1 MPTIDEL
8 APATAAADSDELP
21 VSQNLITR
29 KVTRAQVLAGVQAQ
43 LNIPAG
49 TILGRSTTG
58 LGWPETIAIG
68 SFLSLAAGTLSAMAA
83 PYSVA
88 LSPAGLVP
96 SPGDLVPLGQSGRN
110 VSVSYSVFFQG
121 LSAIATVNGSQ
132 LQVTPTGSTTS
143 LRLAD
148 LASSVVMKSGATLS
162 GPLTL
167 ASDPAIPL
175 HASTK
180 QYVDVKVNR
189 SGDTLT
195 GPLQLAADPV
205 VALQAAT
212 KNYVDSSAG
221 VLHLGFTLT
230 GPIVLAGDPTAPLN
244 PATKQY
250 TDTRLFRSGD
260 TMTGPLGLS
269 AAPVA
274 ASQAAT
280 KGYVDAQVA
289 TSLPLSGGM
298 LNGPLTLA
306 ADPTNALQATTKQ
319 YADTK
324 LARTGD
330 TLSGLLTLSGTPVNS
345 YHAAPKTYVDTQIL
359 TVLAKAG
366 GTMTGPLVLSG
377 APTTTSQAATKSYVD
392 TGLAAALPV
401 TGGTVTGPITLTV
414 APATPTNVAN
424 KQYVDTQIS
433 GVLPISGGSLS
444 GLLTLASAPTA
455 SLHAATKQYVDANP
469 AADGVINLRLPPCNA
484 ALNGVTDDTLAFIT
498 AYQLAPHGGT
508 IYVPNGTTVVQA
520 APNWGIPTIKAVK
533 WIVDG
538 TTLANGTPLGDSIP
552 TGQISSGT
560 ILPATVTGLG
570 TTGVIFSQGNSQ
582 PTDFAVLH
590 ASYVVSHTGGS
601 VQSVIS
607 NSRTDTIISQSPL
620 NNVWSGYDR
629 LVWSGSQTPSATSPS
644 KHVGRYVQAVRQTVG
659 TNSTG
664 APLPQP
670 LMWSAYIQY
679 LDTTG
684 NPSSWTNAS
693 VTTEMDW
700 IGNGVDDA
708 NQRQILSLVLGQNN
722 TAGATAELS
731 TAVGVSIASGSA
743 GKVYRVFNVSV
754 PYSISVLDTTGATQL
769 AGAAAIRLAAGQAI
783 AFEATNSVNL
793 TYSSTLSAIIAKYG
807 ATTCA
812 IGRGIAVSF
821 GIVYSANATL
831 SASSSGCIVFL
842 VGTGS
847 STITLPAAAAVMA
860 GTGFT
865 FSAIGTGTVSI
876 VAAGTD
882 TIDLAPITLRQYDR
896 YHIISDGSSL
906 WREIFRCNSVSPHFS
921 GPPVLPSYSVIGL
934 PAAPG
939 TGAQAFATNGRK
951 PNEAAG
957 AGSGVNVFY
966 DGTKWTSV
974 CSGLLITA

>member
-1 MPTIDEL
+1 MPTIDQL

-29 KVTRAQVLAGVQAQ
+29 KITRAQVLAGVQAQ
-43 LNIPAG
+43 INIPAG
-49 TILGRSTTG
+49 TILGRTTAG

-68 SFLSLAAGTLSAMAA
+68 NYLSLATGTLSAMAA

-88 LSPAGLVP
+88 LSPGGLVP
-96 SPGDLVPLGQSGRN
+96 SPGDLVPLGQGGKN
-110 VSVSYSVFFQG
+110 VAVSYSVFFQG

-148 LASSVVMKSGATLS
+148 LASSVVMKTGATLT

-167 ASDPAIPL
+167 FSDPTAVL
-175 HASTK
+175 QAATK
-180 QYVDVKVNR
+180 QYVDAKVNR
-189 SGDTLT
+189 SGDTLI
-195 GPLQLAADPV
+195 GPLQLVADPV

-212 KNYVDSSAG
+212 KNYVDTSASL
-221 VLHLGFTLT
+221 LHLGFTLS
-230 GPIVLAGDPTAPLN
+230 GPIVLAGDPSAPLN

-269 AAPVA
+269 ASPVS

-280 KGYVDAQVA
+280 KGYVDGQVA
-289 TSLPLSGGM
+289 TALPLSGGI

-306 ADPTNALQATTKQ
+306 ADPTSALQATTKQ

-324 LARTGD
+324 VARTGD
-330 TLSGLLTLSGTPVNS
+330 TLSGLLTLSGTPTNPF
-345 YHAAPKTYVDTQIL
+345 HAAPKTYVDSQIL
-359 TVLAKAG
+359 TVLPQAG
-366 GTMTGPLVLSG
+366 GTMTGPLILNG
-377 APTTTSQAATKSYVD
+377 APTSSSQATTKSYVD
-392 TGLAAALPV
+392 IGLAAALPV

-414 APATPTNVAN
+414 APAIPTNVTN

-433 GVLPISGGSLS
+433 AVLPLSGGSLS
-444 GLLTLASAPTA
+444 GLLTLASAP
-455 SLHAATKQYVDANP
+455 SVPLHAATKQYVDANP
-469 AADGVINLRLPPCNA
+469 GPNGVINVKLAPCSA
-484 ALNGVTDDTLAFIT
+484 ALNGVTDDTAAFIT
-498 AYQLAPHGGT
+498 AYQLAHPGGT
-508 IYVPNGTTVVQA
+508 IYVPNGTTVIQA
-520 APNWGIPTIKAVK
+520 APNWGIPTTKPVK
-533 WIVDG
+533 WIIDG
-538 TTLANGTPLGDSIP
+538 TTLSNGSPLGDSIP
-552 TGQISSGT
+552 TGQNSSGV

-570 TTGVIFSQGNSQ
+570 TSGAIVSQGNSQ

-607 NSRTDTIISQSPL
+607 NSRTDTIISQSPF

-629 LVWSGSQTPSATSPS
+629 LVWNGSQTPSATSPS
-644 KHVGRYVQAVRQTVG
+644 KHVGRYVQAIRQTVG
-659 TNSTG
+659 TNSSG

-670 LMWSAYIQY
+670 LMWSAYVQY

-700 IGNGVDDA
+700 IGNGADDA

-722 TAGATAELS
+722 SAGAAAELS
-731 TAVGVSIASGSA
+731 TAVGVSIASGST
-743 GKVYRVFNVSV
+743 GKVYRVFNVNV

-769 AGAAAIRLAAGQAI
+769 AGAAAVRLAAGQAI

-793 TYSSTLSAIIAKYG
+793 SYSSTLSAIIAKYG

-812 IGRGIAVSF
+812 IGRGISVSF
-821 GIVYSANATL
+821 CIVFSANATL
-831 SASSSGCIVFL
+831 SASSSGCVVFL
-842 VGTGS
+842 VGAGS
-847 STITLPAAAAVMA
+847 YTITLPAASTVMA

-865 FSAIGTGTVSI
+865 FSAIGAGTVSI

-906 WREIFRCNSVSPHFS
+906 WREIFRTNSVSPHFA
-921 GPPVLPSYSVIGL
+921 GPPVLPSYSVSGL
-934 PAAPG
+934 PTAPG

-957 AGSGVNVFY
+957 AGTGVTVFY
-966 DGTKWTSV
+966 DGTKWISV

>member
-1 MPTIDEL
+1 MPTIDQL

-49 TILGRSTTG
+49 TILGRTTAG
-58 LGWPETIAIG
+58 LGGPETIAVG
-68 SFLSLAAGTLSAMAA
+68 SYLSMAAGTLSALAA

-88 LSPAGLVP
+88 LLPGGLVP
-96 SPGDLVPLGQSGRN
+96 APGDLVPLGQSGTN
-110 VSVSYSVFFQG
+110 VAVSYSVFFQG
-121 LSAIATVNGSQ
+121 LSALAAVNGSQ

-148 LASSVVMKSGATLS
+148 LASSVVLKSGATLS

-167 ASDPAIPL
+167 ASDPVAVL
-175 HASTK
+175 QAATK
-180 QYVDVKVNR
+180 QYVDAKVSR

-205 VALQAAT
+205 VPLQAAT
-212 KNYVDSSAG
+212 KNYVDSSASL
-221 VLHLGFTLT
+221 LHLGFTLT

-250 TDTRLFRSGD
+250 TDTRLFRAGD

-269 AAPVA
+269 GTPVS

-280 KGYVDAQVA
+280 KGYVDTQIA
-289 TSLPLSGGM
+289 TSLPLSGGI
-298 LNGPLTLA
+298 LTGPLTLA
-306 ADPTNALQATTKQ
+306 ADPTNALQATTKE

-324 LARTGD
+324 LTRAGD
-330 TLSGLLTLSGTPVNS
+330 TLTGLLTLSGAPVNP

-359 TVLAKAG
+359 TVLPKTG
-366 GTMTGPLVLSG
+366 GTMTGALVLSG
-377 APTTTSQAATKSYVD
+377 APTSSSQAATKSYVD
-392 TGLAAALPV
+392 SGLAAALPV

-414 APATPTNVAN
+414 APAAPANVAT

-433 GVLPISGGSLS
+433 GVLPLSGGSLS
-444 GLLTLASAPTA
+444 GLLSLASAPSA
-455 SLHAATKQYVDANP
+455 PLHAATKQYVDANP
-469 AADGVINLRLPPCNA
+469 GPNGVINVKLPPYSA
-484 ALNGVTDDTLAFIT
+484 AFNGVTDDTPAFIS
-498 AYQLAPHGGT
+498 AYQQAPAGGT
-508 IYVPNGTTVVQA
+508 IYVPNGTTVIQP
-520 APNWGIPTIKAVK
+520 APNWGVPTTKPVK
-533 WIVDG
+533 WIIDG
-538 TTLANGTPLGDSIP
+538 TTLANGSALGDSIP
-552 TGQISSGT
+552 TGQSSSGV

-570 TTGVIFSQGNSQ
+570 TSGAIFSQGNSQ

-601 VQSVIS
+601 VQTVIA
-607 NSRTDTIISQSPL
+607 NSRTDTIINQSPM
-620 NNVWSGYDR
+620 NNVWAGYDR
-629 LVWSGSQTPSATSPS
+629 LVWSGSQTPSSTNPS
-644 KHVGRYVQAVRQTVG
+644 KHVGRYVQAIRQTVG
-659 TNSTG
+659 TDSAG

-670 LMWSAYIQY
+670 LMWSSYIQY
-679 LDTTG
+679 VDTTG

-722 TAGATAELS
+722 TAGAAAELS
-731 TAVGVSIASGSA
+731 TAVGVSIASGST
-743 GKVYRVFNVSV
+743 GRVYRVFNINV

-769 AGAAAIRLAAGQAI
+769 AGAAAIRLAAGHSI
-783 AFEATNSVNL
+783 AFEPTNSVNL
-793 TYSSTLSAIIAKYG
+793 AYSSTLSAIIAKYG
-807 ATTCA
+807 ATVCA

-821 GIVYSANATL
+821 GIVCSTNATL
-831 SASSSGCIVFL
+831 SANSAGCVVFL
-842 VGTGS
+842 IGGGS
-847 STITLPAAAAVMA
+847 YTVTLPPASTVMA

-865 FSAIGTGTVSI
+865 FSAIGAGTVSI
-876 VAAGTD
+876 VPAGSD
-882 TIDLAPITLRQYDR
+882 AMDLSPVTLRQCDR

-906 WREIFRCNSVSPHFS
+906 WREIFRTNSVSPHFA
-921 GPPVLPSYSVIGL
+921 GPPVLPSYSVSGL
-934 PAAPG
+934 PTAPG
-939 TGAQAFATNGRK
+939 AGAQAFATNGRK
-951 PNEAAG
+951 PGEAAG
-957 AGSGVNVFY
+957 AGSGVTVFY
-966 DGTKWTSV
+966 DGTKWV
-974 CSGLLITA
+974 AECSGSPITA

>member
-1 MPTIDEL
+1 MPTIDQL
-8 APATAAADSDELP
+8 APATAAADSDELL

-49 TILGRSTTG
+49 TILGRTTAG
-58 LGWPETIAIG
+58 LGSPETIAIG
-68 SFLSLAAGTLSAMAA
+68 SYLNLAAGTLSALAA

-88 LSPAGLVP
+88 LLPGGLVP
-96 SPGDLVPLGQSGRN
+96 SPGDLVPLGQSGMN
-110 VSVSYSVFFQG
+110 VAVSYSVFFQG

-148 LASSVVMKSGATLS
+148 LASSVAMKSGATLS

-167 ASDPAIPL
+167 ASDPTAAL
-175 HASTK
+175 QATTK

-189 SGDTLT
+189 GGDTLT

-205 VALQAAT
+205 APLQAAT

-221 VLHLGFTLT
+221 LLHLGFTLT
-230 GPIVLAGDPTAPLN
+230 GAIVLAGDPTVPLN

-260 TMTGPLGLS
+260 TMTGPLGLL
-269 AAPVA
+269 AAPVST
-274 ASQAAT
+274 SQAAT
-280 KGYVDAQVA
+280 KGYVDTQVA
-289 TSLPLSGGM
+289 TSLPLSGGI
-298 LNGPLTLA
+298 LSGPLTLA
-306 ADPTNALQATTKQ
+306 ADPTSALQATTKQ

-324 LARTGD
+324 LARAGD
-330 TLSGLLTLSGTPVNS
+330 TLAGPLTLSGTPVNP

-359 TVLAKAG
+359 TVLPKAG
-366 GTMTGPLVLSG
+366 GTMTGPLILSG
-377 APTTTSQAATKSYVD
+377 TPTATSQAATKSYVD

-401 TGGTVTGPITLTV
+401 AGGTVTGPITLTV
-414 APATPTNVAN
+414 APAIPTSVTN

-455 SLHAATKQYVDANP
+455 PLHAATKQYVDANP
-469 AADGVINLRLPPCNA
+469 GPNGVINVKLAPCNA
-484 ALNGVTDDTLAFIT
+484 AFNGVTDDTSAFIS
-498 AYQLAPHGGT
+498 AYQLAPPGGT
-508 IYVPNGTTVVQA
+508 IYVPNGTTFIQA
-520 APNWGIPTIKAVK
+520 APNGGIPTTKPVK
-533 WIVDG
+533 WIIDG
-538 TTLANGTPLGDSIP
+538 TTLANGSPLGDSIP
-552 TGQISSGT
+552 TGQNASGV

-570 TTGVIFSQGNSQ
+570 TSGAILSQGNSQ

-601 VQSVIS
+601 VQSVIA

-620 NNVWSGYDR
+620 NNVWAGYDR
-629 LVWSGSQTPSATSPS
+629 LIWSGSQTPSSTSPS
-644 KHVGRYVQAVRQTVG
+644 RHVGRFVQAIRETVG
-659 TNSTG
+659 TNSAG

-670 LMWSAYIQY
+670 LMWSAYVQY
-679 LDTTG
+679 VDTTG

-722 TAGATAELS
+722 TAGAAAELS
-731 TAVGVSIASGSA
+731 TAVGVSIASGST
-743 GKVYRVFNVSV
+743 GRVYRVFNVNV
-754 PYSISVLDTTGATQL
+754 PYSVSVLDTTGATQL
-769 AGAAAIRLAAGQAI
+769 AGAAAIRLAAGQSI
-783 AFEATNSVNL
+783 AFEPTNSVNL
-793 TYSSTLSAIIAKYG
+793 AYSSVLSSIIAKYG
-807 ATTCA
+807 ATICA

-821 GIVYSANATL
+821 GIVFSANATL

-842 VGTGS
+842 LGAGS
-847 STITLPAAAAVMA
+847 YTITLPPASTVMA

-865 FSAIGTGTVSI
+865 FSALGAGTVSI
-876 VAAGTD
+876 VAAGSD
-882 TIDLAPITLRQYDR
+882 AMDLAPITLRQNDR
-896 YHIISDGSSL
+896 YHIISDGSAL
-906 WREIFRCNSVSPHFS
+906 WREIFRTNSVSPHFAS
-921 GPPVLPSYSVIGL
+921 PPVLPSYLVSGL

-939 TGAQAFATNGRK
+939 AGAQAFATNGRK

-957 AGSGVNVFY
+957 AGTGVTVFY
-966 DGTKWTSV
+966 DGTKWIAD
-974 CSGLLITA
+974 CSGLQITA